1 MTKSRNILGVLIACT
16 CLAFSECSSPMDMME
31 EEEDQN
37 TADLPVVFQKF
48 VNDVNAYV
56 DGDAVV
62 LLSLIHI

>member
-1 MTKSRNILGVLIACT
+1 
-16 CLAFSECSSPMDMME
+16 MDMME